1 MTGGR
6 FPAAASRQKYMRQTL
21 ALLLVSAVPA
31 LAQVSTGSLSGYVL
45 DPSERVI
52 PGASVSLQ
60 RTGLSL
66 QRTLQTDPTGF
77 YRFEELAP
85 GDYQLSVEAA
95 GFAPL
100 RTEGVRVE
108 VDRRA
113 RLDVRVKV
121 AGKGEKIVVQG
132 RALDIGTESGDLGA
146 VLDQSRI
153 EALPLN
159 ERDFLQLALLTPG
172 VVPPVQDSELSTR
185 GTFAMH
191 ANGGREEANNYLL
204 DGVDNADSDNGGY
217 VLQPSVDAIR
227 EFKIATNSYS
237 AEYGKAS
244 AGQVNVI
251 TRSGSNQF
259 HGTLYDYLRNR
270 DLDARNFFDGPD
282 RPQYIRN
289 QFGAGAGGA
298 IKKDRTFYY
307 ASFEELRELEGQTQ
321 LGTVPTAAVRTGD
334 LSSLGTVVS
343 DPYTGNPFPGN
354 VIPRSEISPH
364 ASQVLALFPLPN
376 LPGAGG
382 NYESSPVY
390 TANQNQGSGR
400 MDHILS
406 DSAELT
412 LRYTYGREDLFEPF
426 AENQVQ
432 LPGFGDSVYNRGHN
446 ALVHYQK
453 TFGARAT
460 NSLIAGF
467 NREIRQILVQN
478 DQVNVNS
485 LWGVNYLPTVARD
498 YGYPGISVDGYS
510 RVGDVATL
518 PINRADNTYQL
529 VDNFSFIRGAHSL
542 KAGGELR
549 VLQLNG
555 YVEVYSRGQIDFL
568 GALTGAGIGDLLVGL
583 PTLAIQSHYTGP
595 QTLRGQAWSGYFQ
608 DDWKVA
614 RNLTINLGLRYEYD
628 TPPTDPTNRM
638 ATFDFHN
645 GATEPVGSDGLS
657 RSGTRAAPRRFAPR
671 VGFAWSPAKNTVVR
685 GGYGLYYD
693 SGMFVVNSSLYFN
706 PPFFTVSVF
715 TPSETSV
722 ITLDNPFATGNGFV
736 PPAQL
741 SFVSPDFVPSYTQHW
756 NLNVQR
762 EVERVGLF
770 SAAYAASKGTHLP
783 RSLDINQPLTPG
795 PGDLSTR
802 EPYPAYS
809 NILMTESGADSEY
822 QSLQLTFNRRMAR
835 GLSVLA
841 AYTISKSIDD
851 TSAFLPTTPD
861 QNFPQDSHNYHLE
874 RALSSYDMP
883 NRATVA
889 LVYQIPG
896 ATRWTHGFEL
906 SGILTA
912 QSGQTFTPMLSTDN
926 SNTGNSGGSFG
937 VDRPNVVGSPA
948 LANPSPLEWFNV
960 NAFAI
965 PPAYTWGNAGRNILR
980 GPGLFTADFSL
991 RRRFA
996 LGEKLHL
1003 VGEVQAFNS
1012 LNRANFNLPE
1022 NFADQPATFGK
1033 ILSAKDPRQIQM
1045 ALRVQF

>member
-1 MTGGR
+1 
-6 FPAAASRQKYMRQTL
+6 MRL
-21 ALLLVSAVPA
+21 AVTILLVSACHA

-45 DPSERVI
+45 DPAERVV
-52 PGASVSLQ
+52 PGASLTLQ
-60 RTGLSL
+60 RVGLSL
-66 QRTLQTDPTGF
+66 QRTSQSDSVGF
-77 YRFEELAP
+77 YLFEELAP
-85 GDYQLSVEAA
+85 GDYQLSVNAN
-95 GFAPL
+95 GFAPM

-113 RLDVRVKV
+113 RLDVQVKLV
-121 AGKGEKIVVQG
+121 GKGEKIVVQG
-132 RALDIGTESGDLGA
+132 RALDISTESSELGA

-159 ERDFLQLALLTPG
+159 ERDFMQLALLTPG

-185 GTFAMH
+185 GTFAMN
-191 ANGGREEANNYLL
+191 ANGGREEMNNYLL

-217 VLQPSVDAIR
+217 VLQPSIDAIQ

-244 AGQVNVI
+244 AAQVNVI
-251 TRSGSNQF
+251 TRSGSNDF

-270 DLDARNFFDGPD
+270 DFDARNFFDGPD
-282 RPQYIRN
+282 RSQYIRN
-289 QFGAGAGGA
+289 QFGAAGGGA
-298 IKKDRTFYY
+298 LRQDRTFYFV
-307 ASFEELRELEGQTQ
+307 SFEGLRELEGQTQ
-321 LGTVPTAAVRTGD
+321 LGTVPTLAVRSGN

-343 DPYTGNPFPGN
+343 DPYSGNPFPNN
-354 VIPRSEISPH
+354 VVPSADISPH
-364 ASQVLALFPLPN
+364 AAQVLALFPLPN
-376 LPGAGG
+376 LPGTGG
-382 NYESSPVY
+382 NYVSSPVY
-390 TANQNQGSGR
+390 TANQNEGSGR
-400 MDHILS
+400 IDHRLS
-406 DSAELT
+406 GSAELT
-412 LRYTYGREDLFEPF
+412 FRYSYGREDLFEPF

-432 LPGFGDSVYNRGHN
+432 LPGFGDYVYDRGHN
-446 ALVHYQK
+446 ALAHYQK
-453 TFGARAT
+453 TLGAHAA

-478 DQVNVNS
+478 NQVNVNS
-485 LWGVNYLPTVARD
+485 LWGVNYLPTAPRD
-498 YGYPGISVDGYS
+498 YGYPGVSITGYS

-542 KAGGELR
+542 KFGGEMR
-549 VLQLNG
+549 ILQLNG

-568 GALTGAGIGDLLVGL
+568 GALTGSGIGDLLLGL
-583 PTLAIQSHYTGP
+583 PTLGIQSHYTGP
-595 QTLRGQAWSGYFQ
+595 QTLRGHAWSGFFQ
-608 DDWKVA
+608 DDWKAA
-614 RNLTINLGLRYEYD
+614 RNLTLNLGLRYEYD

-638 ATFDFHN
+638 ATFDFGK
-645 GATEPVGSDGLS
+645 GATEQVGADGLS
-657 RSGTRAAPRRFAPR
+657 RSGTSPAPHNFAPR
-671 VGFAWSPAKNTVVR
+671 VGFAWSPWKNTVVR

-715 TPSETSV
+715 VPSETSL
-722 ITLDNPFATGNGFV
+722 ITLSNPFATGNGFV

-741 SFVSPDFVPSYTQHW
+741 SFVSPGFVPSYTQHW

-762 EVERVGLF
+762 EIEHVGVF

-783 RSLDINQPLTPG
+783 RSLDINQPLTPS
-795 PGDLSTR
+795 PADLTTR

-809 NILMTESGADSEY
+809 NILMTESGGDSSY

-883 NRATVA
+883 NRATIA

-896 ATRWTHGFEL
+896 ATRWTRGFEL
-906 SGILTA
+906 SGIITA
-912 QSGQTFTPMLSTDN
+912 QSGQPFTPMLSTDN

-937 VDRPNVVGSPA
+937 VDRPNVVHQPR
-948 LANPSPLEWFNV
+948 LANRSPQEWFDV
-960 NAFAI
+960 SAFAI
-965 PPAYTWGNAGRNILR
+965 PPEYTWGNAGRNILR
-980 GPGLFTADFSL
+980 GPGLVTTDLSL
-991 RRRFA
+991 RRSFA
-996 LGEKLHL
+996 LAEKVRL
-1003 VGEVQAFNS
+1003 VGEVQSFNT

-1022 NFADQPATFGK
+1022 AFADQPDTFGK
-1033 ILSAKDPRQIQM
+1033 ILSAKDPRQIQI
-1045 ALRVQF
+1045 ALRLRF